1 MKNILLIIMS
11 MTLFSCSNYQ
21 IPDSPTFNAASSWA
35 IMPMT
40 NNANTPMA
48 AEKAEQLVATQ
59 LYAKGIRTIR
69 YPATNSN
76 DLRSVLDSSVKQQNA
91 QAWLATQPVD
101 YVITGSIEEWHYKSG
116 LDGEPAVGLTLE
128 IQSAKTGEVY
138 WRASGSRVGWGRE
151 SITGTGQVVIENL
164 LDGIV
169 ITRP

>member
-1 MKNILLIIMS
+1 MKNILLLTMT

-21 IPDSPTFNAASSWA
+21 IPDSPTFNTENKWA

-59 LYAKGIRTIR
+59 LYAKGINAIK
-69 YPATNSN
+69 YPATNNN

-91 QAWLATQPVD
+91 QAWLENQPVD
-101 YVITGSIEEWHYKSG
+101 YVITGSIEEWNYKSG

-128 IQSAKTGEVY
+128 IKSAKSGQVY

-151 SITGTGQVVIENL
+151 SITGTGQVVIEKL

-169 ITRP
+169 ISQP

>member
-1 MKNILLIIMS
+1 MKNILLITLS
-11 MTLFSCSNYQ
+11 MILFSCSNYQ
-21 IPDSPTFNAASSWA
+21 IPDSPTFSAASSWA
-35 IMPMT
+35 IMPMI

-69 YPATNSN
+69 YPATNN
-76 DLRSVLDSSVKQQNA
+76 TDLRSVLDSSVKQQNA
-91 QAWLATQPVD
+91 QAWLANQSVD

-128 IQSAKTGEVY
+128 IQSAKTGEVR

-151 SITGTGQVVIENL
+151 SITGTGQVVIEKL
-164 LDGIV
+164 LDGMV
-169 ITRP
+169 VTQP